1 MLDTKAIR
9 PEIKG
14 LFETIHQQAEKY
26 AQAFELLD
34 SHKQEYEKL
43 SIELKTLNDGVY
55 SSVNHELVNLK
66 QKYDDIIKLLKIES
80 SQIHQKYTELSDLSS
95 LQSSYF
101 SALESI
107 KTIQLSLEEQFV
119 MLKKGVDDYTESI
132 NSIKNSADEKVDDFL
147 KDSLEEIEKTVKS
160 QYQGFEDRITRQVRL
175 IEGKILNNDEIY
187 FAFQA
192 KYKEDIKI
200 INADIDDFK
209 KSVVKLEIAR
219 NNPNDP
225 LSFKSTLNE
234 LNSKIDQIEANIA
247 ISDKI
252 STPKQNVRETIS
264 DKTSHSNTPKQT
276 PNNDAFVN
284 QLKSKIHIYEKK
296 NSTLTII
303 SLSAMITALIALALS
318 LLI

>member
-26 AQAFELLD
+26 AQAFGLLD

-200 INADIDDFK
+200 INADIDDVK

>member
-34 SHKQEYEKL
+34 SHKQDYEKL